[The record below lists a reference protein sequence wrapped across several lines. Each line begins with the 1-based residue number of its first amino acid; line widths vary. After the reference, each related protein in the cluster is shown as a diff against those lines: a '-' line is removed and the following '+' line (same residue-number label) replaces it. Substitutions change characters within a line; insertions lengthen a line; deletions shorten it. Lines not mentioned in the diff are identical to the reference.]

1 MSDAKQAE
9 GASTDTFFV
18 EAILKEISD
27 IVSSIDDAQQVMD
40 RLVSLA
46 CMMLGV
52 RTCSLVL
59 VNLETQ
65 EMRIR
70 AAHGLGEEV
79 MRRFRQRVGEGIT
92 GHVAETGKPLL
103 IENVE
108 THPLFRRKNRNR
120 YQTKSLLSVP
130 LIHNN
135 ETIGVLNVNNRTD
148 GLVFKRSDELLLSIL
163 ANLVVIALDK
173 AKMRETAIKFERYEA
188 ELRVAQHIQECMLP
202 RSVPEQ
208 EHWEIAVRN
217 VPAHAVAGDFFDLIP
232 LPDGRTCVVIGDVCG
247 KGVPAALYM
256 ARVLGYFRVAAKIQ
270 GEADKIMSFVNE
282 LLAGEWTEQTFVTAT
297 VCVLGKDGRKMSIC
311 SAGHPK
317 PYRMKAGAPEA
328 QALGVQGDLPLG
340 IESGVPF
347 AAVEIAA
354 APGDV
359 FVFYTDGVTDAKN
372 PEGNILG
379 IEPLKDAISRN
390 ASSVETLAD
399 AIVSEAEAFAEG
411 QTRADDITLLV
422 IKRT

>member
-1 MSDAKQAE
+1 MGDAKQAE

-46 CMMLGV
+46 CTMLRV

-59 VNLETQ
+59 VDLETQ

-70 AAHGLGEEV
+70 AAHGLSEEV
-79 MRRFRQRVGEGIT
+79 VRRFRQRVGEGIT

-108 THPLFRRKNRNR
+108 THPLFRRKNRSR
-120 YQTKSLLSVP
+120 YKTKSLLSVP
-130 LIHNN
+130 LIQNN

-148 GLVFKRSDELLLSIL
+148 GLVFNRSDELLLSVL
-163 ANLVVIALDK
+163 ANFVVIAMDK
-173 AKMRETAIKFERYEA
+173 AKMRETAIRFERYEA
-188 ELRVAQHIQECMLP
+188 ELRVARHIQECMLP
-202 RSVPEQ
+202 REVPAQ

-217 VPAHAVAGDFFDLIP
+217 VPAYAVAGDFFDLIP
-232 LPDGRTCVVIGDVCG
+232 LPDGRMCVVIGDVCG

-256 ARVLGYFRVAAKIQ
+256 ARVLGYFRVAAKTRD
-270 GEADKIMSFVNE
+270 GAEKITSFVNE

-297 VCVLGKDGRKMSIC
+297 VCVLDKDGRKMSIC

-317 PYRMKAGAPEA
+317 PYWMKEGAAEA
-328 QALGVQGDLPLG
+328 QALDVQGGLPLG
-340 IESGVPF
+340 IESGVHF
-347 AAVEIAA
+347 AGVEIEAE
-354 APGDV
+354 PGDV

-372 PEGNILG
+372 PEGKILG
-379 IEPLKDAISRN
+379 IEPLKDAIGRN

-411 QTRADDITLLV
+411 QTRADDITLV
-422 IKRT
+422 AIRRT